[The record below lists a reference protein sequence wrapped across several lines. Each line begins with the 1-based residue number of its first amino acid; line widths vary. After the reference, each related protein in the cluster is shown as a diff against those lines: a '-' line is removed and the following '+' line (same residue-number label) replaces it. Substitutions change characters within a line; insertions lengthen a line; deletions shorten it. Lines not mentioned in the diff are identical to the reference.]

1 MTSRAFRN
9 LIDDINIGRA
19 SSATSRTQIDQM
31 LNDFARNQIDIA
43 PRTIDVNLQGQTRR
57 LTFEFA
63 KNKDGR
69 PIVKFQGEEF
79 TPGQLFQELRIVT
92 FIGNPKLNIEKIDA
106 FTNALRK
113 SIEEKIPTAEGR
125 NIAETYAN
133 LYKQQLLDGKSFQE
147 IARIQKA
154 NEIANAN
161 SPGRSQKG
169 SPETKEIDL
178 DNQAEAKNNID
189 EIKNE
194 ETVESQ
200 FLDENGQTELIEQI
214 TVDAQAA
221 GVDTMTFL
229 QRRLKDNPQAIA
241 RLEKIKNS
249 WLYRNKNNLSVLGTV
264 GGAITGL
271 ALSLDKKALRDE
283 AINRQKET
291 NGCFLINLITNEKT
305 KISLLT
311 CGDFDTGKVIQT
323 CATQLYTSGATI
335 NECPTSTFNPCTINS
350 KSRSS
355 DPAVPLVPNVC
366 DKYLYKGTA
375 PSPVEGVTTLT
386 ACPDTV
392 SSPCSGYCKSA
403 NFNLPENFE
412 LQCID
417 VDYMTIY
424 LNLVEEIGYDANTL
438 FPPKIASSTPAKA
451 LIIATA
457 VLGTVFL
464 LVAVYYYF
472 YRVK

>member
-9 LIDDINIGRA
+9 LIDDINLGRS
-19 SSATSRTQIDQM
+19 SSATSRVEIDQM
-31 LNDFARNQIDIA
+31 LDDFARNKIDTA
-43 PRTIDVNLQGQTRR
+43 TKTINVNLQGQTRT
-57 LTFEFA
+57 LTFEFT

-92 FIGNPKLNIEKIDA
+92 FTNGRPKIDNQKLDD

-113 SIEEKIPTAEGR
+113 NIEEKIPTAEGR

-133 LYKQQLLDGKSFQE
+133 LYKQQILNGKSFQD

-154 NEIANAN
+154 NNIANAN
-161 SPGRSQKG
+161 KPVRSE
-169 SPETKEIDL
+169 SAPETKEVNL
-178 DNQAEAKNNID
+178 DDQAEAKNNVEELKKQD
-189 EIKNE
+189 ASEI
-194 ETVESQ
+194 Q
-200 FLDENGQTELIEQI
+200 FLDEQGQSALIEQI
-214 TVDAQAA
+214 TADAQAA

-229 QRRLKDNPQAIA
+229 QRRFKDNPQAIA

-249 WLYRNKNNLSVLGTV
+249 WLYRNKKNLSVLGTV
-264 GGAITGL
+264 VGSITGL

-283 AINRQKET
+283 AVNRQKET

-335 NECPTSTFNPCTINS
+335 NECPTSTFNPCTVNA

-375 PSPVEGVTTLT
+375 PAPVEGVTTLT

-424 LNLVEEIGYDANTL
+424 LNLVDEIGYDANKL
-438 FPPKIASSTPAKA
+438 FPPKIASSTPSKA